1 MTGTRDA
8 LIIATGKYEDPEL
21 RGLRAPAQDERALT
35 RVLADPAIGGFHV
48 ESVVDKPAR
57 VITRAAQQFFAN
69 RGLDDLLLLH
79 LSCHGVKDDDGR
91 LYFAATDTEKKW
103 LASTG
108 VAASFMAD
116 LMERCRARSI
126 VLLLDCCYS
135 GAFVPG
141 AKGDEGVHLK
151 ERFERAGEGRAV
163 LTASNDI
170 EYSWEGDARSGE
182 GAPSLFTAAIV
193 EGLETGEADRDRD
206 GMVSI
211 EDLNKH
217 VYERVRAKKP
227 GQTPKMWAWGIE
239 HNLYLAR
246 NPRPIEVQAAALPS
260 ELQAE
265 IESPLSGARAGIV
278 EELGRLLR
286 STNAGLA
293 LAAQQALELL
303 SDDDSKRV
311 SAAAIAALAA
321 QATSQQSA
329 EAKAREERERK
340 AKAAQER
347 TAEQEARAEKARQA
361 GAEKARQAEAEKAR
375 EEQERKAREERER
388 KAREEQE
395 RKPREEQ
402 ERKARQEQE
411 AKARPTIPSGG
422 DSTQERVLIA
432 KGALGG
438 DDSGP
443 KSFWTTT
450 RKFLA
455 ALTGFVGAVATLIVT
470 LNAVGVI
477 GRDDGTPSPTTSVS
491 PAVDDAVLKGV
502 YAVTVQVTAL
512 SGAEYLGENYVWAF
526 QNPHLNESDTET
538 WTLNSVCGQEA
549 CETSW
554 GPASDKLSSKFT
566 TLERDGGTYRKT
578 ITGQVHCIPAANVER
593 SIELNVTNAA
603 RVDRVWTVTR
613 FTGTIRID
621 WVCNGH
627 AVSAVLDL
635 DARRSQT

>member
-21 RGLRAPAQDERALT
+21 RGLRAPAQDERALS

-57 VITRAAQQFFAN
+57 VITRAAQEFFAD

-170 EYSWEGDARSGE
+170 EYSWEGDARSGA

-246 NPRPIEVQAAALPS
+246 NPRPIEVQAATLPS

-293 LAAQQALELL
+293 LAAKQALELL
-303 SDDDSKRV
+303 RDDDSKRV
-311 SAAAIAALAA
+311 SAAAIAALA
-321 QATSQQSA
+321 TSQQSA
-329 EAKAREERERK
+329 EAKAGEEGERK
-340 AKAAQER
+340 GKEDQER
-347 TAEQEARAEKARQA
+347 TAEQQA
-361 GAEKARQAEAEKAR
+361 KAEKAR
-375 EEQERKAREERER
+375 EEQEE

-395 RKPREEQ
+395 E
-402 ERKARQEQE
+402 
-411 AKARPTIPSGG
+411 KARPTILSGG
-422 DSTQERVLIA
+422 
-432 KGALGG
+432 GALRA

-443 KSFWTTT
+443 KSFWTT
-450 RKFLA
+450 RRVLA
-455 ALTGFVGAVATLIVT
+455 ALTGFVAAVATLIFT

-477 GRDDGTPSPTTSVS
+477 GRDNGTPSPTTSVS
-491 PAVDDAVLKGV
+491 PAVDDAVLKGE

-538 WTLNSVCGQEA
+538 WTLNSLCGQEA

-566 TLERDGGTYRKT
+566 TLERDGGTYRET
-578 ITGQVHCIPAANVER
+578 IIGRVHCIPAANVER
-593 SIELNVTNAA
+593 SIELDVTNAA

-613 FTGTIRID
+613 FTGTIKID
-621 WVCNGH
+621 WECNGH
-627 AVSAVLDL
+627 DVSAVLDF
-635 DARRSQT
+635 DATRSQT

>member
-35 RVLADPAIGGFHV
+35 RVLSDPAIGGFHV

-57 VITRAAQQFFAN
+57 VITRAAQQFFAD

-246 NPRPIEVQAAALPS
+246 NPRPIEVQAAALPP

-303 SDDDSKRV
+303 SGDDSKRV

-340 AKAAQER
+340 AKEAQER

-361 GAEKARQAEAEKAR
+361 EAEKARQAEAEKAR
-375 EEQERKAREERER
+375 EERER

-395 RKPREEQ
+395 A
-402 ERKARQEQE
+402 KAREEQE

-422 DSTQERVLIA
+422 DATQERVLIA

-450 RKFLA
+450 RKVLV
-455 ALTGFVGAVATLIVT
+455 ALTGFVGAVTLIVT

-477 GRDDGTPSPTTSVS
+477 GRDNGTPSPTTSVS
-491 PAVDDAVLKGV
+491 PAVEDAVLKGE
-502 YAVTVQVTAL
+502 YAVSVQVTAL

-538 WTLNSVCGQEA
+538 WTLTSLCGQEA

-554 GPASDKLSSKFT
+554 GPASDKLSNKFT
-566 TLERDGGTYRKT
+566 TLERHGGTYRET
-578 ITGQVHCIPAANVER
+578 TTRWVHCIPAANVER

-613 FTGTIRID
+613 FTGTIKID
-621 WVCNGH
+621 WVCNEH
-627 AVSAVLDL
+627 TVSAVLDF